1 MIKFL
6 SFILPLV
13 LLSCGKDSNHEESQ
27 NNKFSDPVI
36 QEIYQNQDERNSEG
50 LLTFLSSENYKYR
63 REASLAFA
71 SVQDSI
77 AIEPLVSLLEDT
89 EVEVRISAAYALGQI
104 GNIIA
109 ERPIIRA
116 LEEEEVPIVRKELWE
131 ALGKC
136 SSEEG
141 LRLLES
147 GQPQDS
153 LEKSG
158 LAWGIYRAGIKGNHS
173 NKIIKK
179 ATELLDFR
187 NSFETR
193 LGAAHFLY
201 RTKDIDISPFFELI
215 AESAKNDPAPN
226 VRMAS
231 VGALAKVNSLQCAE
245 VLSQILSNDVDYRV
259 RVNSIKA
266 MSGKDYQL
274 IKETVWKA
282 LKDENKN
289 TAISAA
295 NYLLNQPEFRGDE
308 AYNLAKTM
316 DNWRVR
322 SILLSAA
329 LKNSPDKNAIMQFI
343 IELYDNSTNP
353 YEQAALLISL
363 GQVTSRSEYI
373 SEKTFSTNHKV
384 ISTSGLRALA
394 NIRSLKDFPE
404 SMEGYFA
411 DLFKKAIGS
420 NDLALIGIAGG
431 ILRNA
436 EFGFKEI
443 FEDFN
448 FLYEAKNGL
457 SLPKDNEALQALQRT
472 IDYFENTEIPQPVV
486 NEYNHPID
494 WEIVKSIP
502 ADQKVIVE
510 TTKGNIH
517 LELIIEESPGSTL
530 NFISLANNGYY
541 DGKNFHRV
549 VPNFVIQGGCPRGDG
564 WGGEN
569 YSIRSELGM
578 PRYRDGYVG
587 MASAGKDTEGV
598 QWFITHSPTPHLDG
612 SYSIFGKVVKGMEVV
627 HGIKVGDTIISVTV
641 L

>member
-6 SFILPLV
+6 SFTLPLL
-13 LLSCGKDSNHEESQ
+13 LLSCGKDSNHEETQ
-27 NNKFSDPVI
+27 NNKFSDPII

-50 LLTFLSSENYKYR
+50 LLTFLSSDYSKYR

-89 EVEVRISAAYALGQI
+89 EVEVRITAAYALGQI
-104 GNIIA
+104 GDTLA

-173 NKIIKK
+173 NNTIQK
-179 ATELLDFR
+179 ATELLNFR

-201 RTKDIDISPFFELI
+201 RTRDINISSFFELI
-215 AESAKNDPAPN
+215 AKSAKNDPASN

-231 VGALAKVNSLQCAE
+231 VGALAKVNSFQCAE

-353 YEQAALLISL
+353 YEQANLLISL

-517 LELIIEESPGSTL
+517 LELMIEESPGSTL

-564 WGGEN
+564 WGGED

-627 HGIKVGDTIISVTV
+627 HGIEVGDTIISVTV

>member
-6 SFILPLV
+6 AFILPLV
-13 LLSCGKDSNHEESQ
+13 LFSCGKASNPEETPA
-27 NNKFSDPVI
+27 NKFSDPII
-36 QEIYQNQDERNSEG
+36 QEIYQNQDERNSQG
-50 LLTFLSSENYKYR
+50 LLPFLTSDNYEYR
-63 REASLAFA
+63 KEASLAFA

-77 AIEPLVSLLEDT
+77 AIEPLVLLLDDT
-89 EVEVRISAAYALGQI
+89 ETEVRIVAAYALGQI
-104 GNIIA
+104 GNTLA

-116 LEEEEVPIVRKELWE
+116 LEGEEVPVVRKELLE

-136 SSEEG
+136 SSEKG

-173 NKIIKK
+173 NNTIKK
-179 ATELLDFR
+179 ATELLNFR

-201 RTKDIDISPFFELI
+201 RTRDIDITPFFKLI

-231 VGALAKVNSLQCAE
+231 VRALAKVNSLKCAE
-245 VLSQILSNDVDYRV
+245 VLSQILINDVDYRV
-259 RVNSIKA
+259 RVNSIVA
-266 MSGKDYQL
+266 MAGKDYQL
-274 IKETVWKA
+274 IKGAVWKA
-282 LKDENKN
+282 LEDENQN

-295 NYLLNQPEFRGDE
+295 NNLLNQPDFSGDE
-308 AYNLAKTM
+308 AFEFAKNI

-343 IELYDNSTNP
+343 IALYENSPNP
-353 YEQAALLISL
+353 YERAALLSSL
-363 GQVTSRSEYI
+363 GQITSRSEFI
-373 SEKTFSTNHKV
+373 SKETFNTKHKV
-384 ISTSGLRALA
+384 ISTSGLQALA
-394 NIRSLKDFPE
+394 NIRSIEDFPK

-420 NDLALIGIAGG
+420 KDLALIGIAGG
-431 ILRNA
+431 ILINP

-443 FEDFN
+443 FEDFK
-448 FLYEAKNGL
+448 FLYDAKNSL
-457 SLPKDNEALQALQRT
+457 SLPKDNETLQALQRT
-472 IDYFENTEIPQPVV
+472 IDYFENAVNPQPVV

-494 WEIVKSIP
+494 WKKVKLIP
-502 ADQKVIVE
+502 KDQKVIVE

-517 LELIIEESPGSTL
+517 LELMIEESPGSTI
-530 NFISLANNGYY
+530 NFISLANSGYY
-541 DGKNFHRV
+541 NGNNFHRV

-569 YSIRSELGM
+569 YSIRSELGLS
-578 PRYRDGYVG
+578 RYGDGYVG

-627 HGIKVGDTIISVTV
+627 HNIEVGDTIISVTV

>member
-6 SFILPLV
+6 SFTLPLL
-13 LLSCGKDSNHEESQ
+13 LLSCGKDSNHEKTQ
-27 NNKFSDPVI
+27 NNKFSDPII
-36 QEIYQNQDERNSEG
+36 QEIYQNQDERNSLG
-50 LLTFLSSENYKYR
+50 LLTFLSSDNYKYR

-89 EVEVRISAAYALGQI
+89 EVEVRITAAYALGQI
-104 GNIIA
+104 SDTLA
-109 ERPIIRA
+109 EKPIIRA
-116 LEEEEVPIVRKELWE
+116 LEKEEVPIVRKELLE

-141 LRLLES
+141 LRLLELE
-147 GQPQDS
+147 QPQDS

-173 NKIIKK
+173 NKIIQR
-179 ATELLDFR
+179 ATELLDLR
-187 NSFETR
+187 NTFETR

-201 RTKDIDISPFFELI
+201 RTKDIEISPFFELI

-226 VRMAS
+226 VRMAC
-231 VGALAKVNSLQCAE
+231 VRALAKVNSLKCAE

-274 IKETVWKA
+274 IKGTVWKA

-384 ISTSGLRALA
+384 ISTSGLRALG
-394 NIRSLKDFPE
+394 NIRSLEDFPE

-502 ADQKVIVE
+502 ANQKVIVE

-517 LELIIEESPGSTL
+517 LELMIEESPGSTL
-530 NFISLANNGYY
+530 NFISLANDGYY

-578 PRYRDGYVG
+578 PRYHDGYVG

-627 HGIKVGDTIISVTV
+627 HGIEVGDTIISIKV